1 MTLVGAVSP
10 PGGDFTE
17 PVTTHTLRFV
27 RVFWALD
34 PNLAYTRH
42 YPAINWIQSYSA
54 YVDTVKSW
62 WTENVAR
69 DWPQLRAKMYQIL
82 RREDELLEIVR
93 LLGPESL
100 ADEEKLILDAARM
113 IREGY
118 LQQSAYDE
126 VDSYC
131 SPERQCELARMFV
144 EFYELAEAALRRGV
158 SIGRIRAM
166 KIIPEMLRA
175 RYEIGNREV
184 EKLKTLR
191 ESMRKEFESLPIEV
205 PAD

>member
-1 MTLVGAVSP
+1 
-10 PGGDFTE
+10 
-17 PVTTHTLRFV
+17 
-27 RVFWALD
+27 
-34 PNLAYTRH
+34 
-42 YPAINWIQSYSA
+42 
-54 YVDTVKSW
+54 
-62 WTENVAR
+62 
-69 DWPQLRAKMYQIL
+69 MYQIL

-131 SPERQCELARMFV
+131 SPERQYELARMFV

-158 SIGRIRAM
+158 SIDRIRAM

-184 EKLKTLR
+184 EKLKILR
-191 ESMRKEFESLPIEV
+191 ESMHKEFESLPIEA